1 MRRPTT
7 YTECTYTDE
16 LTPDAID
23 RLIRGWRLA
32 DQDLLDEV
40 TAAHRHL
47 FVAFSTAAETR
58 PGSRLA
64 EQLRNVTLLSS
75 AIMSNWETLGGET
88 TADDPPTC
96 DECGWEDRGPHS
108 SEYGRHKPNC
118 SKRKVRDY

>member
-16 LTPDAID
+16 LTPDAIG
-23 RLIRGWRLA
+23 RLTRGWRLA

-58 PGSRLA
+58 LGSRLA
-64 EQLRNVTLLSS
+64 EQLRNVTLLAS
-75 AIMSNWETLGGET
+75 AIMSNWKALGGET

-96 DECGWEDRGPHS
+96 DECGWEDRGLHS
-108 SEYGRHKPNC
+108 SNC